1 MAAAGQK
8 AQTGSGGRREELGT
22 MPVGRLLWKLSA
34 PSMFGVMAY
43 HLYNLSDTIF
53 LSHGEGMEAV
63 GGVAVSFPLFL
74 FLSAVSS
81 TLGGGAASVM
91 SRAFGE
97 GDLEKAERAAANT
110 FGLFYGIAALV
121 TVTGLL
127 FLERLLGWMGV
138 TEALLPYA
146 KSYTAVILL
155 GAATS
160 TGFSSLIRAEG
171 NSRYAMLQWVIPM
184 AANVVFDA
192 VLIFVF
198 RLGALGAAV
207 GTVLAQ
213 CISVAMGVRYFFFPG
228 MTALRIGPRHF
239 LPDAALLREIIV
251 TGLPS
256 FLQTA
261 GQSAVVLLV
270 NRTLGRCGQE
280 GLIGTYGIVSRL
292 YLFLLFPVMGL
303 VQGLQPVIGYNQGA
317 GKRERV
323 AAALRAASVAAGGYG
338 VLAAGFTAVSAPYLM
353 GLFTPKEAVVLAG
366 GRMLGIICT
375 GAAAAG
381 IVWVQTACFQ
391 ALGRGGTAL
400 LMTLCGQLLCFVP
413 SLVALTRLFGSDGVW
428 YAFPVSNLLAL
439 GISSVTMYRAF

>member
-1 MAAAGQK
+1 MKNGGDQTVAAAGQK
-8 AQTGSGGRREELGT
+8 AQTGTGGRREELGT

-171 NSRYAMLQWVIPM
+171 NSRKRYSLLTIPY
-184 AANVVFDA
+184 VP
-192 VLIFVF
+192 
-198 RLGALGAAV
+198 
-207 GTVLAQ
+207 
-213 CISVAMGVRYFFFPG
+213 ISPSCPHLPSVRFTSRT
-228 MTALRIGPRHF
+228 TALCPAVCRNDGRP
-239 LPDAALLREIIV
+239 V
-251 TGLPS
+251 TMISL
-256 FLQTA
+256 
-261 GQSAVVLLV
+261 
-270 NRTLGRCGQE
+270 N
-280 GLIGTYGIVSRL
+280 
-292 YLFLLFPVMGL
+292 
-303 VQGLQPVIGYNQGA
+303 N
-317 GKRERV
+317 
-323 AAALRAASVAAGGYG
+323 AAS
-338 VLAAGFTAVSAPYLM
+338 
-353 GLFTPKEAVVLAG
+353 
-366 GRMLGIICT
+366 GRK
-375 GAAAAG
+375 
-381 IVWVQTACFQ
+381 
-391 ALGRGGTAL
+391 
-400 LMTLCGQLLCFVP
+400 
-413 SLVALTRLFGSDGVW
+413 
-428 YAFPVSNLLAL
+428 
-439 GISSVTMYRAF
+439 